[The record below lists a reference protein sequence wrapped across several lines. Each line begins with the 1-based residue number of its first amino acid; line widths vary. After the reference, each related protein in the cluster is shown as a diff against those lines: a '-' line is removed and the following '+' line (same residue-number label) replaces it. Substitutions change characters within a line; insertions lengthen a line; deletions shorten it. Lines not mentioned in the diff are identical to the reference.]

1 MKLTVLIVAIAIFC
15 SAAPSARAQ
24 WTFMKS
30 DGDSLLQLGIQNI
43 YNVQF
48 NEAHDYFQKVID
60 LYPDHP
66 SGYFLDAM
74 IEWWKINIDRKNMA
88 YDAAFLSK
96 IDHVLGVCNK
106 VLANDKTNIT
116 SLFFKGGALGFR
128 GRYYASRERML
139 DAAND
144 GKDALDILIAC
155 QKIAPGNHDIML
167 GTGLYN
173 YFAAVLPEKYPLL
186 KPVMVFFPSGDKTLG
201 ILQLKAAAQK
211 ARYAKVEAQV
221 VLYQVYYDFEKS
233 PTEALPY
240 ARELYA
246 RFPRNPYFHR
256 AFGRCLVT
264 EGSLDTLELLWRDV
278 LLKVLDKNFGYDKY
292 AAREA
297 LYYIGV
303 VRMLRG
309 DYAIALIYL
318 YKADEA
324 CRALDEDPSGFMV
337 KANLKIGQI
346 LDFQGNRQAALKQ
359 YEKVLS
365 WKDTQGSHAEAQR
378 FVQAPYK

>member
-1 MKLTVLIVAIAIFC
+1 MKRTLLIVVFVLLWC
-15 SAAPSARAQ
+15 AAPNARAQ

-48 NEAHDYFQKVID
+48 EEAHGYFQLVID
-60 LYPDHP
+60 LYPEHP

-74 IEWWKINIDRKNMA
+74 IEWWKINIDRANTSH
-88 YDAAFLSK
+88 DAAFLKK
-96 IDHVLGVCNK
+96 IDRVLGVSNT
-106 VLANDKTNIT
+106 VLKDDPSNIT
-116 SLFFKGGALGFR
+116 ALFFKGGALGFR

-144 GKDALDILIAC
+144 GKEALDILIAC

-173 YFAAVLPEKYPLL
+173 YFAAVLPDRYPLL
-186 KPVMVFFPSGDKTLG
+186 KPVMAFFPSGDKTLG
-201 ILQLKAAAQK
+201 ILQLKAASTK

-233 PTEALPY
+233 PSEAFPY
-240 ARELYA
+240 ARDLFN
-246 RFPRNPYFHR
+246 RFPQNPYFHR
-256 AFGRCLVT
+256 AYGRCLVT
-264 EGSLDTLELLWRDV
+264 EGSLDSLEVLWRDV
-278 LLKVLDKNFGYDKY
+278 LVKVLDKRFGYDKY

-297 LYYIGV
+297 LYYVGV
-303 VRMLRG
+303 VRMIRKDLTT
-309 DYAIALIYL
+309 ALTYF

-337 KANLKIGQI
+337 KTNLKIGQI
-346 LDFQGNRQAALKQ
+346 LDLQGKRQQALKQ

-365 WKDTQGSHAEAQR
+365 WRDTQGSHAEADR
-378 FVQAPYK
+378 FIAAPYK